1 MIQQT
6 TFTLKA
12 KGRGRST
19 TIRQVIIEEEC
30 LGSRCF
36 TGLFDPSVRPRV
48 RANELMFGIPK
59 SRLEEMAT
67 FMRDTCL
74 FNGAAWPK
82 VKERIKDGSTEY

>member
-12 KGRGRST
+12 KGSGCST

-30 LGSRCF
+30 LGLRCF
-36 TGLFDPSVRPRV
+36 IG
-48 RANELMFGIPK
+48 
-59 SRLEEMAT
+59 
-67 FMRDTCL
+67 L

-82 VKERIKDGSTEY
+82 VKERIKDGSTKY